1 MSCPAQ
7 DPLCSLFIRRPDLVP
22 ALLAG
27 LGIKIPHHS
36 VVRAAHADPVA
47 AARAPQR
54 ADVVLQLDWSP
65 VIGIVV
71 EVMRSIGE
79 EQRRRWPQLLA
90 ALRLRE
96 QCAVELLVV
105 TADQAVATW
114 AGQPLVLGERQVIPR
129 VLFVP
134 PVINLKRA
142 LKDHQ
147 LAMLSA
153 VAHAGDPD
161 EGRALQIAQVAQ
173 KAILSTLRDEEAG
186 WYLGVIRESFP
197 VSRRDKLVTPIV
209 CPYNREQSRQHFTL
223 GVAKALLD
231 KLVRRHGALA
241 PGVIEHVLTLS
252 LDELARLR
260 HRLAT
265 SQSLDEALAEPVASL
280 AGKQGTAAHQIEE
293 LARARQTSFCRKR
306 SWSWPW
312 GRTA

>member
-1 MSCPAQ
+1 
-7 DPLCSLFIRRPDLVP
+7 
-22 ALLAG
+22 
-27 LGIKIPHHS
+27 
-36 VVRAAHADPVA
+36 VVRAAQADPV

-54 ADVVLQLDWSP
+54 ADAILQLDWSP
-65 VIGIVV
+65 VLGIVV

-96 QCAVELLVV
+96 QCAVELFVV
-105 TADQAVATW
+105 TPDHAVATW

-142 LKDHQ
+142 LMDPQ

-153 VAHAGDPD
+153 VAHANDPD

-173 KAILSTLRDEEAG
+173 KAILSTLSDEEAG
-186 WYLGVIRESFP
+186 WCLGIIRESFP

-209 CPYNREQSRQHFTL
+209 CPYNSEQFRRHFTL
-223 GVAKALLD
+223 GVAKALTD
-231 KLVRRHGALA
+231 KLVRRHGALP
-241 PGVIEHVLTLS
+241 PGVTEHVLTLS
-252 LDELARLR
+252 LDELSRLR

-265 SQSLDEALAEPVASL
+265 SQSLDEALAEPAASL
-280 AGKQGTAAHQIEE
+280 AGKLGTAAHLIEE
-293 LARARQTSFCRKR
+293 LARARQTSLNRKR
-306 SWSWPW
+306 RWPW
-312 GRTA
+312 PWSRTA